1 MSYGSGQLDPNSP
14 RPQATETGDTANPTE
29 QELELAKQVDKLFKK
44 AAKHRKRYD
53 KAWAENYKFYRGQQ
67 LGNRRASYKNREVIN
82 MIFRGIQG
90 QTAVMMDTRPTVGF
104 LPQDPSDLEFSEIL
118 NQVFEADWQKNDW
131 MSELFSIMLDGHLYS
146 VGIGACE
153 WCENIEAGKAGI
165 DWYSKD
171 PFDIYVDPDAT
182 DINKK
187 CEYIIDAKPWDL
199 DKIKRKYAGHKYVTQ
214 IKSDMDDLSHDKRS
228 VETLH
233 VMRHTDLD
241 LPVDRLTYG
250 KGPDEDL
257 KSKVLVQTVYM
268 KPSDTEEIEQ
278 DDVNG
283 GEKLYITKL
292 KYPRG
297 RKIVKINNFI
307 FEDRELEYDDLKF
320 PFQRFVNSALPR
332 EFYGIDELENLKG
345 PQAVFNKMVNFSL
358 DVLMLMGNP
367 IWLNPIESGVN
378 SRHLTSEPGLV
389 VEHNI
394 NAAPQRVEGVQLQP
408 WVFNLIDRMEKWFND
423 TAGDQ
428 DVTRGINP
436 TGVTA
441 NAAIENLLDAAQK
454 RVKQKVRNVDSMLRD
469 FGEQYVSRVMQ
480 YYTAPQVFRLTNKE
494 GANKYFKFHVEHR
507 EEPSDGSIPGLP
519 AGTPK
524 IKKVA
529 VVRDYIKNDLGQM
542 VPSDESNEYEIRG
555 EMDVR
560 VNTISGL
567 PFSKQETEQR
577 VLNLFDRQIIDRE
590 EVLKRF
596 DYPNAELITQRMKQ
610 AQDEMAQ
617 SAPPPK

>member
-1 MSYGSGQLDPNSP
+1 
-14 RPQATETGDTANPTE
+14 
-29 QELELAKQVDKLFKK
+29 
-44 AAKHRKRYD
+44 
-53 KAWAENYKFYRGQQ
+53 
-67 LGNRRASYKNREVIN
+67 
-82 MIFRGIQG
+82 
-90 QTAVMMDTRPTVGF
+90 MDTRPTVGF

-590 EVLKRF
+590 EVLKRL